1 MEKYVTI
8 LEQKLKV
15 SQEVHSLISSS
26 RSSTSRLFLCVDT
39 RKTRDDG
46 VKLPIAG
53 IYVFEFPVFLVQLL
67 ISYFAIEQ
75 TD

>member
-15 SQEVHSLISSS
+15 SQEVHSLTSSS
-26 RSSTSRLFLCVDT
+26 RSSASCLRVDT

-46 VKLPIAG
+46 VKLAIAG
-53 IYVFEFPVFLVQLL
+53 IYIFESPVFLV
-67 ISYFAIEQ
+67 
-75 TD
+75 

>member
-15 SQEVHSLISSS
+15 SQEVHSLISFS
-26 RSSTSRLFLCVDT
+26 RSSTSRLRVDT
-39 RKTRDDG
+39 KKTRDDG
-46 VKLPIAG
+46 VKLAIAG

-67 ISYFAIEQ
+67 NTLQ
-75 TD
+75 